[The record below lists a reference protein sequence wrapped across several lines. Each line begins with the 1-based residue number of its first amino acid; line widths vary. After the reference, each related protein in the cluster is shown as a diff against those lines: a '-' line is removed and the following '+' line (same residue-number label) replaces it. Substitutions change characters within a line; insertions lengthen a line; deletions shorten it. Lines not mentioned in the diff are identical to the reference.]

1 MSPSSQRP
9 WYLRVPNSFRPSVIP
24 DPKEFGVVFF
34 LVFHSSTYLYY
45 IILRNCALCGM
56 KDNQIRGNLPLITSR
71 KICPITTICR
81 LGHRDSCWET
91 QLQLS
96 TKILWLTTKMT
107 CLWVVSTWVA
117 MNKFLSWMLS
127 PPSPKIYYFSRVHL
141 KRFLRSHNLS

>member
-1 MSPSSQRP
+1 MAQNPSIHSLAKPQSNSHPTQPNNKSLYLLLFLKKKMSPSSQRP

-81 LGHRDSCWET
+81 LGHRDSC
-91 QLQLS
+91 
-96 TKILWLTTKMT
+96 
-107 CLWVVSTWVA
+107 
-117 MNKFLSWMLS
+117 
-127 PPSPKIYYFSRVHL
+127 
-141 KRFLRSHNLS
+141 